1 MAVAQKNTSK
11 QFLGGFWNCLF
22 SPPFS
27 SSVFRFFSVQ
37 KLFWIQKKRKKKASV
52 KSFVR
57 WKGGE
62 GWELL
67 ASYSSSSRSVQNV
80 LSLFWQHIC
89 YNLFLFLSPRQLC
102 LEKAHCAQYSL
113 KIVLQ
118 YFSSQW
124 TDPFLV
130 PFSFQLFLASVSL
143 SSVRKEEQKGD
154 FPRLSG
160 KKKSFHIYIH
170 TIFLPHF
177 RPRFPPGMQFK
188 FQIASY
194 EKKFFYFIGK
204 QLAAIHWRHSP
215 KFN

>member
-1 MAVAQKNTSK
+1 MAVREEGGKLIALILYHGSGAKNYFKTI
-11 QFLGGFWNCLF
+11 FGGAFEIVYF
-22 SPPFS
+22 RPPFS
-27 SSVFRFFSVQ
+27 SSVIRFFSVQ

-62 GWELL
+62 EWELL

-89 YNLFLFLSPRQLC
+89 CNLFLFLSRQLC

-160 KKKSFHIYIH
+160 KNKSFHIYIH

-194 EKKFFYFIGK
+194 EKKFFFI
-204 QLAAIHWRHSP
+204 L
-215 KFN
+215 